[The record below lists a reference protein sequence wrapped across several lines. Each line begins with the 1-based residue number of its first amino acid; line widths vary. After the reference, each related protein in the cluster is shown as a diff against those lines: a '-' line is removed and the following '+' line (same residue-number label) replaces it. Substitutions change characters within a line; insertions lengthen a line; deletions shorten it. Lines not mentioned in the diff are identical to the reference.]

1 MLLWNIII
9 LYKLY
14 QQATKENKPRF
25 TDYMSGTGYIY
36 IYKLWK
42 EDFRLN
48 DTVRKILVIDD
59 EVKISEVIKSYLE
72 HDGYKVVTALNGK
85 EAMESYKE
93 FNPDL
98 IILDLMLPDISGEEI
113 CKRIRKNSSVPIIM
127 LTAKVSDDEV
137 ITGLD
142 IGADD
147 YVLKPFSPRQL
158 LARVAAV
165 LRRVVKEPVA
175 DTGKII
181 FDNGDLVIDTFVH
194 EIRKAGNTINVTP
207 NEYRIL
213 VTMAGFPKKTFTRD
227 ELINMALGD
236 DFEGFDRTVD
246 THIKNLRQKI
256 EDDPKAPRYL
266 VTVHGVGYRF
276 AGE

>member
-1 MLLWNIII
+1 M
-9 LYKLY
+9 
-14 QQATKENKPRF
+14 
-25 TDYMSGTGYIY
+25 TDSA
-36 IYKLWK
+36 
-42 EDFRLN
+42 
-48 DTVRKILVIDD
+48 RKILVVDD
-59 EVKISEVIKSYLE
+59 ETKITEVVKSYLE
-72 HDGYKVVTALNGK
+72 HEGYKVYTAFNGK
-85 EAMESYKE
+85 QAMNGYNE

-113 CKRIRKNSSVPIIM
+113 CKRIRKISSVPIIM

-147 YVLKPFSPRQL
+147 YVLKPFSPKQL

-165 LRRVVKEPVA
+165 LRRTVKESSE
-175 DTGKII
+175 DNKSKII
-181 FDNGDLVIDTFVH
+181 FDNGNLVIDTFVH
-194 EIRKAGNTINVTP
+194 EIRKAGSIINLTP

-213 VTMAGFPKKTFTRD
+213 ITMAGYPKKTFTRE
-227 ELINMALGD
+227 ELISMALGD

-256 EDDPKAPRYL
+256 EDDPKAPKYL
-266 VTVHGVGYRF
+266 LTVHGVGYRF